1 MNLDTH
7 QKILKSMEGFKQA
20 MGDRVQ
26 LPPPTLVEL
35 GATFVEYVEKKS
47 LTIEVPFQ
55 ARFTNPVGSYQGGM
69 LAAALDEAF
78 GPLSY
83 MTAELPCVTL
93 EMSLTY
99 MKALVE
105 KDAPMKIRAEVLKKT
120 SQFIF
125 MRAEVR
131 NRNGD
136 LLVVAQSHSTIVQL
150 RS

>member
-1 MNLDTH
+1 MDTH
-7 QKILKSMEGFKQA
+7 QKIMARMENFKLA
-20 MGDRVQ
+20 MGDKVV

-35 GATFVEYVEKKS
+35 GAKFIDFEAGKS

-69 LAAALDEAF
+69 FAAALDEAF

-93 EMSLTY
+93 DMSLTY
-99 MKALVE
+99 IKGLVE

-125 MRAEVR
+125 MRAEIR
-131 NRNGD
+131 NRHD
-136 LLVVAQSHSTIVQL
+136 EILVIAQSHSTIIQVK
-150 RS
+150 S